1 MSNFVHLHIHSEF
14 SLLDGA
20 NRIKDLP
27 VRAKELGM
35 DAMAITDHGVMFGA
49 IDFYKACKANGIKPI
64 IGCEVYV
71 APRSRFDKDPN
82 LDAKYSH
89 LILLAKNNEG
99 YKNLAKLV
107 SIGYTEGFYYKPRI
121 DHEVLEKYHEGLVCC
136 SACLAGE
143 VNQAILANDME
154 KAKQVALWFKNLFK
168 DDYYLEIQN
177 NGIKEQVLANQKLIE
192 LSRQLDI
199 PLVAT
204 NDAHYL
210 KKEDAYNHE
219 VLLCIQTGK
228 RMTDEDRM
236 RFDTDELYVK
246 SPEEMSEY
254 FRNVPDAI
262 ENTVKIAEK
271 CNVEFEFGHTILPNY
286 DVPEEFKTHY
296 DYLES
301 LTMEGLARRYGSDS
315 KANNNAKSNT
325 ENDSKVNNNAKSI
338 PENNNEKNESKIQKD
353 NEEINIEENNQEI
366 PPEILERAKYEL
378 SVINK
383 MGYVDYFL
391 IVWDYINY
399 AKTHDIPVGPGRG
412 SGAGSIVAYSI
423 GITDIDP
430 IKYSLIFERFLN
442 PERISMPDFDVDF
455 CYEKR
460 DKVIEYVESKYGKDH
475 VSQII
480 TFGTMSARMVIR
492 DVARVLDLPYA
503 EADKLA
509 KMIPNEI
516 HITIK
521 KAMEQNRELKET
533 YDNNGEIKK
542 LLDIAMALEGMPR
555 QASTHAC
562 GIVITKE
569 PVVNY
574 VPLYVRDNAI
584 STQYIMT
591 TLEELGLLKMDFLG
605 LRTLTVIK
613 DTIDLVKINR
623 GIDVQFDKE
632 MKDPKVYKLWQNGDS
647 VGIFQFESQGMTNF
661 MKELKP
667 DCLEDIIAGVSL
679 YRPGPM
685 DQIPR
690 YIANKKDPEHAVY
703 THPAL
708 KPILEVTYGCMV
720 YQEQV
725 MQIVRDL
732 AGYSLGRADLVRRA
746 MGKKKLDVMAK
757 EREIFING
765 QTDEN
770 GNVIVPGCVRNGI
783 DEKSANRIFDEMAE
797 FAKYAF
803 NKSHAAAYAVVSYQT
818 AYLKAYYPTEFMA
831 AMLNSFLGN
840 LDKVPGYIEE
850 CKKLGIEILKPDI
863 NKSYTRFTVDKNK
876 IRFGLGSIK
885 NVGEAAVDEVV
896 RIREENG
903 AFKDF
908 SDFCERIEN
917 TQVNKKCIE
926 SLIKA
931 GAFDGLGQTRKTL
944 IASFETI
951 IDSIS
956 SSSKKS
962 FEGQVSMFDMGESET
977 LKEIKNM
984 KYQYIVLPEYTQKE
998 MLSMEK
1004 EMLGLYISGHPLE
1017 NIRKQLEARTNI
1029 NTKMLREF
1037 SQTELEDD
1045 EDLELEQN
1053 QTKSGLKDGQSVIY
1067 AGVISSIKK
1076 KYTKNNKLM
1085 AFITVEDLYGQA
1097 EIIVFESCYQ
1107 ACSNIL
1113 MEDNIVLIDG
1123 RLSLREDEEPKIVAR
1138 TITEFTEVKKKIFK
1152 VNITNLDETIKE
1164 KLKGAIYFFSGEKN
1178 NMQMQIQ
1185 NGDNMDPVKRG
1196 IYMTPEILKQFQ
1208 DIVGEENASIIE
1220 E

>member
-1 MSNFVHLHIHSEF
+1 MNGFVHLHIHSEF

-35 DAMAITDHGVMFGA
+35 NAMAITDHGAMFGA
-49 IDFYKACKANGIKPI
+49 IDFYKACKANDIKPI

-71 APRSRFDKDPN
+71 APRNRKDKDPN
-82 LDAKYSH
+82 LDARYSH
-89 LILLAKNNEG
+89 LILLAKDNQG
-99 YKNLAKLV
+99 YKNLATLV
-107 SIGYTEGFYYKPRI
+107 SLGYTEGFYYKPRI
-121 DHEVLEKYHEGLVCC
+121 DHEIIEKYHEGIICL

-154 KAKQVALWFKNLFK
+154 KAKEVALWYKSIFGE
-168 DDYYLEIQN
+168 DYYLEIQN
-177 NGIKEQVLANQKLIE
+177 NGIKEQVLANQKLIQ
-192 LSRQLDI
+192 LSRELDI

-210 KKEDAYNHE
+210 KREDAYNHE

-236 RFDTDELYVK
+236 KFDTDELYVK
-246 SPEEMSEY
+246 SPEEMSDY
-254 FRNVPDAI
+254 FKNVPDAI

-286 DVPEEFKTHY
+286 DVPQEFATHY
-296 DYLES
+296 DYLEK
-301 LTMEGLARRYGSDS
+301 LTYDGLKNRYGENPS
-315 KANNNAKSNT
+315 K
-325 ENDSKVNNNAKSI
+325 
-338 PENNNEKNESKIQKD
+338 
-353 NEEINIEENNQEI
+353 
-366 PPEILERAKYEL
+366 EILERTEYEL
-378 SVINK
+378 SVIKK

-391 IVWDYINY
+391 IVWDYIHY
-399 AKTHDIPVGPGRG
+399 AKTHNIPVGPGRG

-423 GITDIDP
+423 EITDIDP
-430 IKYSLIFERFLN
+430 IQYNLIFERFLN

-460 DKVIEYVESKYGKDH
+460 DKVIEYVEQKYGKDH

-492 DVARVLDLPYA
+492 DVARVLDMPYA

-521 KAMEQNRELKET
+521 KAMEQNKELKEL
-533 YDNNGEIKK
+533 YDTDEEIKK
-542 LLDIAMALEGMPR
+542 MLNIAMALEGMPR

-569 PVVNY
+569 PVVSY
-574 VPLYVRDNAI
+574 VPLYVRDGAI

-605 LRTLTVIK
+605 LRTLTVIQ
-613 DTIDLVKINR
+613 DTIDLVKQNQ
-623 GIDVQFDKE
+623 GIDVKFDEK
-632 MKDPKVYKLWQNGDS
+632 MNDPKVYKLWQNGES

-757 EREIFING
+757 EREIFIHG

-770 GNVIVPGCVRNGI
+770 GNIVVPGCIRNGI
-783 DEKSANRIFDEMAE
+783 DEQSANKIFDEMAE

-803 NKSHAAAYAVVSYQT
+803 NKSHAAAYAVVSYRT

-850 CKKLGIEILKPDI
+850 CKRLAIQILKPDI
-863 NKSYTRFTVDKNK
+863 NKSYTRFTVDKNQ

-885 NVGEAAVDEVV
+885 NVGTAAVDEIV
-896 RIREENG
+896 EERTKHG
-903 AFKDF
+903 EFKDF
-908 SDFCERIEN
+908 SDFCERIKE
-917 TQVNKKCIE
+917 TTVNKKCIE

-931 GAFDGLGQTRKTL
+931 GAFDELGQTRKTL
-944 IASFETI
+944 MLSYENI
-951 IDSIS
+951 IDTIS
-956 SSSKKS
+956 NDKKG
-962 FEGQVSMFDMGESET
+962 FDGQVSMFDLGGETQNEEIKYNYIIESEYDE
-977 LKEIKNM
+977 KEK
-984 KYQYIVLPEYTQKE
+984 
-998 MLSMEK
+998 LSMEK
-1004 EMLGLYISGHPLE
+1004 EMLGIYISGHPLE
-1017 NIRKQLEARTNI
+1017 KLRTQIEAKTTI
-1029 NTKMLREF
+1029 NSLKLREL
-1037 SQTELEDD
+1037 SEPSEIEEDEKVTEY
-1045 EDLELEQN
+1045 Q
-1053 QTKSGLKDGQSVIY
+1053 DGQNVIY
-1067 AGVISSIKK
+1067 AGIVTSVKK
-1076 KYTKNNKLM
+1076 KYTKNNTIM
-1085 AFITVEDLYGQA
+1085 AFVTIEDLYGA
-1097 EIIVFESCYQ
+1097 TEFIVFDSCYRQ
-1107 ACSNIL
+1107 CSDIL
-1113 MEDNIVLIDG
+1113 VNDNIVEVEG
-1123 RLSLREDEEPKIVAR
+1123 RLSIREDEEPKIVAR
-1138 TITEFTEVKKKIFK
+1138 TIKEGKNIILNNVESNIEKTFTDQIKSAEYTNKYINNWKNYYQNQDFDGMEREYEKIK
-1152 VNITNLDETIKE
+1152 DRLKQTLPLEETLKQARQIENLHLI
-1164 KLKGAIYFFSGEKN
+1164 IKN
-1178 NMQMQIQ
+1178 NGHNFNLTEEQ
-1185 NGDNMDPVKRG
+1185 KKLA
-1196 IYMTPEILKQFQ
+1196 EILIK
-1208 DIVGEENASIIE
+1208 
-1220 E
+1220 

>member
-1 MSNFVHLHIHSEF
+1 MSKFVHLHIHSEF

-20 NRIKDLP
+20 NRIKDIP
-27 VRAKELGM
+27 VIAKELGM
-35 DAMAITDHGVMFGA
+35 DSIAITDHGAMFGV
-49 IDFYKACKANGIKPI
+49 IDFYKACKANGVKPI

-71 APRSRFDKDPN
+71 APRTRHEKDPK
-82 LDAKYSH
+82 LDSKYNH
-89 LILLAKNNEG
+89 LILLAKDMQG
-99 YKNLAKLV
+99 YRNLSKLV
-107 SIGYTEGFYYKPRI
+107 SLSYTEGFYYKPRI
-121 DHEVLEKYHEGLVCC
+121 DKEILEKYHEGLICC

-143 VNQAILANDME
+143 VSQAILQDNME
-154 KAKQVALWFKNLFK
+154 EAKKVALWFKNLFGE
-168 DDYYLEIQN
+168 DYYLEIQN
-177 NGIKEQVLANQKLIE
+177 NGVKAQVLVNQKLIE
-192 LSRQLDI
+192 LSKELNI

-204 NDAHYL
+204 NDAHYSRR
-210 KKEDAYNHE
+210 EDAYNHE

-228 RMTDEDRM
+228 KMSDEDRM
-236 RFDTDELYVK
+236 RFETDELYIK
-246 SPEEMSEY
+246 SPEEMSDY
-254 FRNVPDAI
+254 FSNVPEAI

-286 DVPEEFKTHY
+286 DVPEGFETHY
-296 DYLES
+296 DYIED
-301 LTMEGLARRYGSDS
+301 LTKKGLIKRYG
-315 KANNNAKSNT
+315 NT
-325 ENDSKVNNNAKSI
+325 ENTSY
-338 PENNNEKNESKIQKD
+338 ENLP
-353 NEEINIEENNQEI
+353 EEIKS
-366 PPEILERAKYEL
+366 RAEYEL
-378 SVINK
+378 GVIKK

-412 SGAGSIVAYSI
+412 SGAGSIVAYAI

-430 IKYSLIFERFLN
+430 IKYNLLFERFLN

-460 DKVIEYVESKYGKDH
+460 DKVIEYVCKKYGYDH

-492 DVARVLDLPYA
+492 DVARVLDVPYA

-521 KAMEQNRELKET
+521 KALEQNKELNEIYET
-533 YDNNGEIKK
+533 NAEIKK

-569 PVVNY
+569 PVDTY
-574 VPLYVRDNAI
+574 VPLYVREGNI

-613 DTIDLVKINR
+613 DTIDLVKKDRN
-623 GIDVQFDKE
+623 IDVEFDKD
-632 MKDPKVYKLWQNGDS
+632 MNDPKVYKLWQEGNS

-667 DCLEDIIAGVSL
+667 DSLEDIIAGVSL

-765 QTDEN
+765 QVDEN
-770 GNVIVPGCVRNGI
+770 GNIIVPGCVRNGI
-783 DEKSANRIFDEMAE
+783 DEKSANKIFDEMAE

-803 NKSHAAAYAVVSYQT
+803 NKSHAAAYAVVSYRT
-818 AYLKAYYPTEFMA
+818 AYLKAYYPEEFMA
-831 AMLNSFLGN
+831 ATLNSFLGN
-840 LDKVPGYIEE
+840 LDKVPYYIEE
-850 CKKLGIEILKPDI
+850 CRRLKIDILKPDI
-863 NKSYTRFTVDKNK
+863 NKSETRFIVDNGK

-885 NVGEAAVDEVV
+885 NVGIAAVNAVV
-896 RIREENG
+896 EERQKNG
-903 AFKDF
+903 EYKSFT
-908 SDFCERIEN
+908 DFCERIQAEA
-917 TQVNKKCIE
+917 VNKKCIE

-931 GAFDGLGQTRKTL
+931 GAFDEFEQTRSTL
-944 IASFETI
+944 MASFEDI
-951 IDSIS
+951 VDAISDSSRKNIQ
-956 SSSKKS
+956 
-962 FEGQVSMFDMGESET
+962 GQVSMFDLGGLGGNQSPSEEDEKQLEKLKYSYTT
-977 LKEIKNM
+977 LKE
-984 KYQYIVLPEYTQKE
+984 YTDKE
-998 MLSMEK
+998 LLSMEK

-1017 NIRKQLEARTNI
+1017 QLKEIIEKISNISTLKIKEGL
-1029 NTKMLREF
+1029 
-1037 SQTELEDD
+1037 D
-1045 EDLELEQN
+1045 ELEQ
-1053 QTKSGLKDGQSVIY
+1053 TGKFPYKDGQTVKFI
-1067 AGVISSIKK
+1067 GIINSIKK
-1076 KYTKNNKLM
+1076 KYTKNNKIM
-1085 AFITVEDLYGQA
+1085 AFLNVEDLYGNI
-1097 EIIVFESCYQ
+1097 EVIVFENCYQ
-1107 ACSNIL
+1107 MSANSLI
-1113 MEDNIVLIDG
+1113 EDNIVLIEG
-1123 RLSLREDEEPKIVAR
+1123 RLSIKEEEQNITILASKIKNAPLEPDDTDILGENNGR
-1138 TITEFTEVKKKIFK
+1138 KTLEID
-1152 VNITNLDETIKE
+1152 ITNLTEEQKNR
-1164 KLKGAIYFFSGEKN
+1164 LRGALRFFAGDKN
-1178 NMQMQIQ
+1178 NTQLYIIN
-1185 NGDNMDPVKRG
+1185 NGNKLPAGG
-1196 IYMTPEILKQFQ
+1196 IFLNGNTQKE
-1208 DIVGEENASIIE
+1208 IE
-1220 E
+1220 EIVAIGDSPQL

>member
-1 MSNFVHLHIHSEF
+1 MSKFVHLHIHSEF

-35 DAMAITDHGVMFGA
+35 DAIAITDHGSMFGA
-49 IDFYKACKANGIKPI
+49 IDFYKACKANEVKPI

-71 APRSRFDKDPN
+71 APRSRHDKDPN
-82 LDAKYSH
+82 IDGKYSH

-121 DHEVLEKYHEGLVCC
+121 DHEVLEMYHEGLVCC

-143 VNQAILANDME
+143 VNQAILAGDIE
-154 KAKQVALWFKNLFK
+154 KAKEVALWFKSIFGE
-168 DDYYLEIQN
+168 DYYLEIQH

-192 LSRQLDI
+192 LSRELDI

-210 KKEDAYNHE
+210 KREDAYNHE

-228 RMTDEDRM
+228 RMSDLDRM

-246 SPEEMSEY
+246 SPEEMED
-254 FRNVPDAI
+254 FFKNVPDAI

-286 DVPEEFKTHY
+286 DVPTEFKTHY
-296 DYLES
+296 DYIEK
-301 LTMEGLARRYGSDS
+301 LTMDGLQERYGS
-315 KANNNAKSNT
+315 
-325 ENDSKVNNNAKSI
+325 
-338 PENNNEKNESKIQKD
+338 P
-353 NEEINIEENNQEI
+353 I

-378 SVINK
+378 NVINK

-391 IVWDYINY
+391 IVWDYIHF
-399 AKTHDIPVGPGRG
+399 ARTHNIPVGPGRG
-412 SGAGSIVAYSI
+412 SGAGSIVAYAI

-430 IKYSLIFERFLN
+430 IGYGLIFERFLN

-460 DKVIEYVESKYGKDH
+460 DKVIEYVEEKYGKDH

-509 KMIPNEI
+509 KMIPNEL

-521 KAMEQNRELKET
+521 KAMEQNRELKDLYEQ
-533 YDNNGEIKK
+533 DEQMKK

-562 GIVITKE
+562 GIVITKD
-569 PVVNY
+569 PVVSY
-574 VPLYVRDNAI
+574 VPLYVRDGSI

-605 LRTLTVIK
+605 LRTLTVIQ
-613 DTIDLVKINR
+613 DTIDLVKENQNIQ
-623 GIDVQFDKE
+623 VEFDNNMQDE
-632 MKDPKVYKLWQNGDS
+632 KVYKLWQNGES

-703 THPAL
+703 THESL
-708 KPILEVTYGCMV
+708 KPILKVTYGCMV

-746 MGKKKLDVMAK
+746 MGKKKLEVMAK
-757 EREIFING
+757 EREIFIHG
-765 QTDEN
+765 QLDEQ
-770 GNVIVPGCVRNGI
+770 GNIIVPGCVRNGI
-783 DEKSANRIFDEMAE
+783 EEQAANKIFDEMAE

-803 NKSHAAAYAVVSYQT
+803 NKSHAAAYAVVSYRT

-840 LDKVPGYIEE
+840 LDKIPDYIEE
-850 CKKLGIEILKPDI
+850 CKRLGIQILKPDI
-863 NKSYTRFTVDKNK
+863 NKSNTRFTVDKK
-876 IRFGLGSIK
+876 QIRFGLGSIK
-885 NVGEAAVDEVV
+885 NVGTAAVDEIVKE
-896 RIREENG
+896 RNENG
-903 AFKDF
+903 DFKDF
-908 SDFCERIEN
+908 SDFCERIAQL
-917 TQVNKKCIE
+917 QVNKKCVE

-931 GAFDGLGQTRKTL
+931 GAFDGFGQTRKTL
-944 IASFETI
+944 MASFETI
-951 IDSIS
+951 IDTIS
-956 SSSKKS
+956 DSSKKS
-962 FEGQVSMFDMGESET
+962 FAGQVSMFDLGGSSNS
-977 LKEIKNM
+977 KEIKYN
-984 KYQYIVLPEYTQKE
+984 YTILEEFTQKE
-998 MLSMEK
+998 MLFMEK
-1004 EMLGLYISGHPLE
+1004 EMLGIYISGHPLE
-1017 NIRKQLEARTNI
+1017 NMRKQIEAKTNI
-1029 NTKMLREF
+1029 SSSELRQLN
-1037 SQTELEDD
+1037 QTEEI
-1045 EDLELEQN
+1045 EEGVKEIPDLQ
-1053 QTKSGLKDGQSVIY
+1053 DGKQVTIAGIITSV
-1067 AGVISSIKK
+1067 KK
-1076 KYTKNNKLM
+1076 KYTKNNTIM
-1085 AFITVEDLYGQA
+1085 AFVTIEDLHGQA
-1097 EIIVFESCYQ
+1097 EIIVFDSCYQ
-1107 ACSNIL
+1107 NASSLLIN
-1113 MEDNIVLIDG
+1113 DSIVLIEG
-1123 RLSLREDEEPKIVAR
+1123 RLSVREDDEPKIVAR
-1138 TITEFTEVKKKIFK
+1138 SIKEFAEIKRKIFE
-1152 VNITNLDETIKE
+1152 VDITNLAEEQKE
-1164 KLKGAIYFFSGEKN
+1164 KLKGAIRFFSGDRN
-1178 NMQMQIQ
+1178 NIPMQIK
-1185 NGDNMDPVKRG
+1185 NGEKVDAIRGG
-1196 IYMTPEILKQFQ
+1196 IYITPEILIQFQ
-1208 DIVGEENASIIE
+1208 EIVGEQNAKLLEIS
-1220 E
+1220 